1 MSSKIRNTKIS
12 SPLGVL
18 EAETV
23 NEKLT
28 RLSFINEQSTKKV
41 RAISSSDDMPVS
53 QLKHYF
59 RKKQTGFN
67 LSFELRGTDFQ
78 KRVWEQLLKIPFGA
92 TATYGKIAEKL
103 GDSNKMRAVGNA
115 VGANPIPII
124 IPCHRVV
131 GADNIL
137 TGYSGGLWRKKW
149 LLKHEGI
156 TLF

>member
-1 MSSKIRNTKIS
+1 MSSYIQNIKIS
-12 SPLGVL
+12 SPLGVV
-18 EAETV
+18 EAETE
-23 NEKLT
+23 NERLT
-28 RLSFINEQSTKKV
+28 RLSFINEQSSEKV
-41 RAISSSDDMPVS
+41 QVVSSSDNLLVS
-53 QLKHYF
+53 QLKDYF
-59 RKKQTGFN
+59 SKKRTRFN
-67 LSFELRGTDFQ
+67 FSFKLRGTDFQ
-78 KRVWEQLLKIPFGA
+78 QRVWKQLLKIPFGT

-124 IPCHRVV
+124 SPCHRVI
-131 GADNIL
+131 GGDNTL